1 MYDRS
6 LPDFGGVATLEY
18 APHPE
23 RRDERSREEPG
34 AATRPARS
42 AVWRARWAPSLRVG
56 PDRGSL
62 GRIGQFD
69 VGSGDWDARRRPSE
83 VRLDRVLQLDPAR
96 VRREGATLDQG
107 RFEAVAQALRNEHRW
122 A

>member
-1 MYDRS
+1 M
-6 LPDFGGVATLEY
+6 LADFTGVATLEY
-18 APHPE
+18 TPHPE